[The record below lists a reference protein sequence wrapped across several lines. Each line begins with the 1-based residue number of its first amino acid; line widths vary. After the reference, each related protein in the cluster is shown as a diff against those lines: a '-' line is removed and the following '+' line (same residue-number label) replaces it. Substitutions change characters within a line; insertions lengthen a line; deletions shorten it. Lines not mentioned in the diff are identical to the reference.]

1 MKTTVKQALTKF
13 YKKYNKFS
21 RTTLQMLEQEIVAE
35 LERDEKKD
43 QAGTPYH
50 AKRELEL
57 ALVRTLINRRKKM
70 KKGKKKA

>member
-21 RTTLQMLEQEIVAE
+21 RTTLKMLEQEIVAE
-35 LERDEKKD
+35 LEHDENRGD
-43 QAGTPYH
+43 IGTPYH

-57 ALVRTLINRRKKM
+57 ALVRKMINQKKKT